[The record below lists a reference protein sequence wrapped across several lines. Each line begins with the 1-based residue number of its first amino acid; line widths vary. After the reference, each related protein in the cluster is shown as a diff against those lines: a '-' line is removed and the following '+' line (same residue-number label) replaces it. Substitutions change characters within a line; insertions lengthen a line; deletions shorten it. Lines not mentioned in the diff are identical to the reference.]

1 MNTGHR
7 LPNIS
12 TKLKNVQFKMA
23 ESSSEICSLGGND
36 SSVTHQPCTLYC
48 TVCRWMVSEC
58 KPTDFHLTGK
68 IKPKKSSQLHTVAH
82 YGACAILLHFK
93 IVYEF
98 HVKSSVIIAISTCT
112 HACFSHRSESSEKL

>member
-48 TVCRWMVSEC
+48 TVSRWMVSEC

-68 IKPKKSSQLHTVAH
+68 IKPKKIVAVTYGGPLGGMH
-82 YGACAILLHFK
+82 YTLAFQNCL
-93 IVYEF
+93 
-98 HVKSSVIIAISTCT
+98 
-112 HACFSHRSESSEKL
+112 